1 MKHKKAFKQAIQQL
15 QYNDKEKFHSKAQK
29 IKLELLADLW
39 EKAES
44 ALDPASKQIPALLGE
59 SSMKVPTRN
68 ELMQYNLTRSE
79 MQRLSAMLSETI
91 SMYEAQIIAEKELA
105 ADFWDRCDPSD
116 ASTAV
121 YYNELNISKKFLKE
135 WKRNVKKLQVMQT
148 KIKRSLRK

>member
-29 IKLELLADLW
+29 VKLELLADLW

-59 SSMKVPTRN
+59 ASMKVPTRN
-68 ELMQYNLTRSE
+68 ELMQYNLTRSD

-105 ADFWDRCDPSD
+105 ADFWDRCDPAD

-121 YYNELNISKKFLKE
+121 YYKELNISKKLLKE
-135 WKRNVKKLQVMQT
+135 WKQNVKKLQVMQT